1 MLTDIKPR
9 TRDEV
14 KKEYWR
20 AIDALD
26 VAYNH
31 FNNAEPGFVD
41 AAIAELSAA
50 ALKVS
55 AIRNILNTRYGL

>member
-26 VAYNH
+26 MAYNH
-31 FNNAEPGFVD
+31 FENAEPGFVD
-41 AAIAELSAA
+41 VAIAELTAA
-50 ALKVS
+50 SMKVV
-55 AIRNILNTRYGL
+55 AIRNLYRSVK

>member
-1 MLTDIKPR
+1 MLTTSELKN
-9 TRDEV
+9 
-14 KKEYWR
+14 EYWK
-20 AIDALD
+20 AIDDLD

>member
-1 MLTDIKPR
+1 MLTVNELKN
-9 TRDEV
+9 
-14 KKEYWR
+14 EYWK
-20 AIDALD
+20 AIDDLD

-41 AAIAELSAA
+41 AAIVELSAA

>member
-9 TRDEV
+9 TIDEV

-20 AIDALD
+20 AVVALD

-31 FNNAEPGFVD
+31 FENAEPGFVD
-41 AAIAELSAA
+41 TAIAELAA
-50 ALKVS
+50 ASMKVV
-55 AIRNILNTRYGL
+55 AIRNLLKRSVK

>member
-1 MLTDIKPR
+1 MLTTNELKN
-9 TRDEV
+9 
-14 KKEYWR
+14 EYWK
-20 AIDALD
+20 AIDDLD

>member
-1 MLTDIKPR
+1 MLTVNELK
-9 TRDEV
+9 T
-14 KKEYWR
+14 EYWK
-20 AIDALD
+20 AIDDLD

-41 AAIAELSAA
+41 AAIAELSVAE
-50 ALKVS
+50 LKAS

>member
-1 MLTDIKPR
+1 MLT
-9 TRDEV
+9 TNELQN
-14 KKEYWR
+14 EYWK
-20 AIDALD
+20 AINDLD

>member
-1 MLTDIKPR
+1 MLTTNELKN
-9 TRDEV
+9 
-14 KKEYWR
+14 EYWK
-20 AIDALD
+20 AIDDLD

-50 ALKVS
+50 ALKAS
-55 AIRNILNTRYGL
+55 AIRSIINTRYGL

>member
-1 MLTDIKPR
+1 MLTTNELKN
-9 TRDEV
+9 
-14 KKEYWR
+14 EYWK
-20 AIDALD
+20 AIDDLD

-55 AIRNILNTRYGL
+55 AIRSILNTRYGR

>member
-1 MLTDIKPR
+1 MLTV
-9 TRDEV
+9 DELQN
-14 KKEYWR
+14 EYR
-20 AIDALD
+20 KAIDDLD

>member
-1 MLTDIKPR
+1 MLTVN
-9 TRDEV
+9 ELQN
-14 KKEYWR
+14 EYWK
-20 AIDALD
+20 AIDDLD

>member
-1 MLTDIKPR
+1 MLT
-9 TRDEV
+9 TNELQN
-14 KKEYWR
+14 EYWK
-20 AIDALD
+20 AINDLD

-41 AAIAELSAA
+41 AAIAELSVAE
-50 ALKVS
+50 LKAC

>member
-1 MLTDIKPR
+1 MLTVNELK
-9 TRDEV
+9 T
-14 KKEYWR
+14 EYWK
-20 AIDALD
+20 AINDLD

-55 AIRNILNTRYGL
+55 AIRAILNTRCGL

>member
-9 TRDEV
+9 TGDEI

-20 AIDALD
+20 AIVALD

-31 FNNAEPGFVD
+31 FENAEPGFVD
-41 AAIAELSAA
+41 AAVAELSAA
-50 ALKVS
+50 SMKVV
-55 AIRNILNTRYGL
+55 AIRNLYRSVK

>member
-1 MLTDIKPR
+1 MLTTNELK
-9 TRDEV
+9 T
-14 KKEYWR
+14 EYWK
-20 AIDALD
+20 AIDDLD

-50 ALKVS
+50 AYSTLDMDY
-55 AIRNILNTRYGL
+55 ND

>member
-1 MLTDIKPR
+1 MLTVNELKA
-9 TRDEV
+9 
-14 KKEYWR
+14 EYWK
-20 AIDALD
+20 AIDDLD

>member
-1 MLTDIKPR
+1 MLTTNELKN
-9 TRDEV
+9 
-14 KKEYWR
+14 EYWK
-20 AIDALD
+20 AIDDLD

-50 ALKVS
+50 ALNVS
-55 AIRNILNTRYGL
+55 AILSILNTRYGR